1 MHYKEIQTYD
11 LYSFAKAL
19 EEAVKDGYQVL
30 DETIYYPQ
38 VIGTTFLATV
48 GKESSKETPKQTEE
62 GILAETKPVRQR
74 KTKDVETNV

>member
-30 DETIYYPQ
+30 DETIYSLKLLVLLFWQ
-38 VIGTTFLATV
+38 QLVRNR
-48 GKESSKETPKQTEE
+48 PK
-62 GILAETKPVRQR
+62 KP
-74 KTKDVETNV
+74 

>member
-1 MHYKEIQTYD
+1 MHYKQIQTYD

-19 EEAVKDGYQVL
+19 EEAVKDGYKVL

-48 GKESSKETPKQTEE
+48 GKEAPKQTEE
-62 GILAETKPVRQR
+62 TVLAEAKPVRQR
-74 KTKDVETNV
+74 KTKDVEQNV

>member
-38 VIGTTFLATV
+38 VMINLIIT
-48 GKESSKETPKQTEE
+48 
-62 GILAETKPVRQR
+62 
-74 KTKDVETNV
+74 

>member
-19 EEAVKDGYQVL
+19 EESVKDGYKVL

-48 GKESSKETPKQTEE
+48 GKELSKETLNKQKK
-62 GILAETKPVRQR
+62 GFLLKLSQFVNVRSR
-74 KTKDVETNV
+74 M

>member
-48 GKESSKETPKQTEE
+48 GKELSKETPKQTEE

-74 KTKDVETNV
+74 KVKDVE